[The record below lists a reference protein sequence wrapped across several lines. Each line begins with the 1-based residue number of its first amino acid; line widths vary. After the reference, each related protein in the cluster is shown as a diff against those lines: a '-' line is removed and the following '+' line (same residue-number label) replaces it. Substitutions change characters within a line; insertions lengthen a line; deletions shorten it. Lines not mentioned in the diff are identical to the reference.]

1 MLAIVIM
8 TNFGEQHLDCRWS
21 LDWILDVIY
30 LVFTLHSGLKNE
42 NSTIYLSRIIKW
54 LKSTVF

>member
-30 LVFTLHSGLKNE
+30 LVFTLHSGLKDE
-42 NSTIYLSRIIKW
+42 NSTI
-54 LKSTVF
+54 